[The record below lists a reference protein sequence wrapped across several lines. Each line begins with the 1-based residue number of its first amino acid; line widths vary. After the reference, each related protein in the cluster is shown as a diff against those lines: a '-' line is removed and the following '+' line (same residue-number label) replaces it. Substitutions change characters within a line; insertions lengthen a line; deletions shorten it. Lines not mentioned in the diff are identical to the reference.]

1 MGSKDSCQAH
11 LFPGRFI
18 QTSFGETNTPQDYT
32 EPDLNKSKF
41 QRPATSGDLRCPPYL
56 RVNLPQNITEQLQ
69 QLQRLQGVKRDQ
81 IVVLPE
87 GLLIELLNNEL
98 DLVTHNC
105 VPRKPLQ
112 RGHSRCRGG
121 GDRVLAGLRDR
132 GRERGGLDR
141 SLARAVT
148 AGTVAR
154 TRARR
159 HFRR

>member
-1 MGSKDSCQAH
+1 MGRKDSCQAH
-11 LFPGRFI
+11 LFPGRLI
-18 QTSFGETNTPQDYT
+18 QASFGETNTPQDYT

-41 QRPATSGDLRCPPYL
+41 QCPATSGNLSTSECPPYL

-105 VPRKPLQ
+105 VPGKPLQ
-112 RGHSRCRGG
+112 RRHSRCRGG
-121 GDRVLAGLRDR
+121 AGGDRVRPPLSAGI
-132 GRERGGLDR
+132 
-141 SLARAVT
+141 
-148 AGTVAR
+148 
-154 TRARR
+154 RARPGPWR
-159 HFRR
+159 G